1 MKLRTWCIRMG
12 QILAQTV
19 LVFTGFLVSLT
30 LFNPATAKAENNR
43 SGITIRQQNASIEK
57 VFQSIEKQS
66 GYRFFYNETL
76 LQGAGKVTIN
86 LQNVSLQEALDA
98 CFHNQPLSY
107 AIVDK
112 TIIVKKRQEQQPK
125 APEVAAVALSGPGK
139 IIALRGKVTSGSVP
153 VAGAS
158 IMIKGT
164 DNGASSDKDGMF
176 TLPEVE
182 DDATLVVS
190 SVSHQAREVRLTGQ
204 TFISIDLSTKTNDL
218 DEALVVAYNTTTR
231 RMSTGAVAVVRGD
244 QIQSLPNRSFDRSLQ
259 GYVPGLLVTPS
270 TGQPGGG
277 VSNFILRGISTATQP
292 PADNV
297 GSPSLRNPLIVIDGV
312 PVGQDFGQ
320 LNSTSA
326 VLQSLGRE
334 GNPLAQL
341 NPTDIEAI
349 SVLKD
354 AAAVAL
360 YGARAS
366 NGVILVTTKRG
377 KAGKTTFNFRHQT
390 DIATRIQGKTE
401 MLNQDEYI
409 QLLTD
414 TYKNTPRSV
423 GGVSRPYTD
432 AEVLSILRG
441 KFPVIVNA
449 PGDTS
454 FYEPTDWFD
463 VIYKDYAP
471 TISNELSMSG
481 GNDRNNFYLNLE
493 YTKQEGIVRNTGYD
507 RKSIRFNFENRPSPW
522 IKLGLNSTF
531 SYSVQDYL
539 RGASFSAAPISPLNP
554 VRSMD
559 GNYILNYPVGIAGSP
574 EKYANPAA
582 VIDYNIYRNA
592 SFRGLN
598 KIYGEVSFLKNFK
611 ISSSL
616 GVDFILTEAKEK
628 WDPRLND
635 GTNFPTGTG
644 RIEEADSRRANL
656 ITSNILRYDKLINKH
671 SVGVIVGQEAQ
682 ILSQKDISIQAINLS
697 SPYYDQISSPG
708 VTITSNTGAL
718 RYKETL
724 QSLFSQLNYSFSNRY
739 FLSGS
744 IRRDGSSRFGE
755 DRRYGTYWSVGG
767 GWDIAAERFARSAVP
782 WMNYFKI
789 RGSIGAAG
797 NAGAINT
804 LTRFDK
810 LQSYTYLGGA
820 AVTPSGVPSNPDVQW
835 EQTFTWDAG
844 LESRFWNERI
854 AITADIYKKI
864 TSDLI
869 YSINLPQN
877 TGFASILANVGK
889 MENKG
894 IELSLSAKIIKSAS
908 FVWSLNA
915 NWSTNQNKLVKA
927 NVPLATTVSSTTLV
941 ANREGEVFNSF
952 YMPRWAGVD
961 PEDGAPQWL
970 DSTEKITKT
979 YSANNSVFVGKV
991 QPDGFGAII
1000 NTITYK
1006 NFELSAMLYYQYGF
1020 QIYNSRYSELST
1032 DGNNPYLLN
1041 EVKNALN
1048 YWQKKGDESPN
1059 PRRTVGNLDDGTRAS
1074 TRYLFDGDYIRLQN
1088 VSLSYIIPRVLSTR
1102 LKLSN
1107 VRVYVQGNNL
1117 AIWTKYPDLDPGL
1130 VTGNGFSMSSL
1141 YPLQRSFTLGLN
1153 INF

>member
-1 MKLRTWCIRMG
+1 MG
-12 QILAQTV
+12 QILTKTV
-19 LVFTGFLVSLT
+19 LVFTGYLIFLI
-30 LFNPATAKAENNR
+30 LFNPAISKAEDDR
-43 SGITIRQQNASIEK
+43 GGITIRQQNAPIEK

-86 LQNVSLQEALDA
+86 LQNVSLQEALNA
-98 CFHNQPLSY
+98 CFYNQPLSY

-112 TIIVKKRQEQQPK
+112 TIIVKRRQEQQPK
-125 APEVAAVALSGPGK
+125 APEAAVAALSAPGK
-139 IIALRGKVTSGSVP
+139 IIALRGKVTSGNVP
-153 VAGAS
+153 VSGAS

-164 DNGASSDKDGMF
+164 DNGASTDKDGLF

-182 DDATLVVS
+182 DDATLVIS
-190 SVSHQAREVRLTGQ
+190 SVSHTAREIRLNGQ
-204 TFISIDLSTKTNDL
+204 AFIAIDLSQKSIDL
-218 DEALVVAYNTTTR
+218 DEAVVVAYNTTTR
-231 RMSTGAVAVVRGD
+231 RMNTGSVAVVNGE

-341 NPTDIEAI
+341 NPSDIETI
-349 SVLKD
+349 TVLKD

-390 DIATRIQGKTE
+390 DISTRIDGKTE
-401 MLNQDEYI
+401 MLNQEEYI

-414 TYKNTPRSV
+414 TYNNTPRVV
-423 GGVSRPYTD
+423 GGISRPYTD
-432 AEVLSILRG
+432 TEVLSVLRG

-454 FYEPTDWFD
+454 FYEPGDWYD
-463 VIYKDYAP
+463 AIYKDHAS

-481 GNDRNNFYLNLE
+481 GNDKNNFYLNLE
-493 YTKQEGIVRNTGYD
+493 NTKQDGIVRNTGFD
-507 RKSIRFNFENRPSPW
+507 RSSIRFNFENRPSSW
-522 IKLGLNSTF
+522 LKLGLNSTF
-531 SYSVQDYL
+531 SYTIQDYL

-554 VRSMD
+554 VRSID
-559 GNYILNYPVGIAGSP
+559 GNYILNYPAGIAAVSLL
-574 EKYANPAA
+574 YANPAA

-635 GTNFPTGTG
+635 GTNFPIGTG
-644 RIEEADSRRANL
+644 RVEEADSRRANL
-656 ITSNILRYDKLINKH
+656 ITSNILRYDKLFGKH

-682 ILSQKDISIQAINLS
+682 ILSQKDISIQATNLS
-697 SPYYDQISSPG
+697 SPYYDQVSSPG

-744 IRRDGSSRFGE
+744 VRRDGSSRFGD

-767 GWDIAAERFARSAVP
+767 GWDIAAERFAKSALP

-810 LQSYTYLGGA
+810 LQNYTYLGGA
-820 AVTPSGVPSNPDVQW
+820 AVTPSGLPSNPDVQW

-844 LESRFWNERI
+844 IESRFWNERI
-854 AITADIYKKI
+854 AITADVYNRT

-877 TGFASILANVGK
+877 TGFGSILANVGK
-889 MENKG
+889 MANKG
-894 IELSLSAKIIKSAS
+894 IELSLSARIIKSAN
-908 FVWSLNA
+908 FLWSLNA
-915 NWSTNQNKLVKA
+915 NWSTNQNKLIKA
-927 NVPLATTVSSTTLV
+927 NVPLATTISSSTLV
-941 ANREGEVFNSF
+941 ANKEGEVFNSF
-952 YMPRWAGVD
+952 FMPRWAGVD

-970 DSTEKITKT
+970 DSTDKITKT
-979 YSANNSVFVGKV
+979 YNANNSVFVGKV

-1000 NTITYK
+1000 NTIAYK
-1006 NFELSAMLYYQYGF
+1006 SFELSAMLYYQYGF
-1020 QIYNSRYSELST
+1020 QIYNSRLAEIST
-1032 DGNNPYLLN
+1032 DGNNPYFLN
-1041 EVKNALN
+1041 EVKDALN

-1059 PRRTVGNLDDGTRAS
+1059 PRRVAGNLDGGTRAS

-1088 VSLSYIIPRVLSTR
+1088 VSLSYNLPRSLVTR

-1107 VRVYVQGNNL
+1107 VKAYVQGNNL
-1117 AIWTKYPDLDPGL
+1117 AVWTKYPDLDPGL
-1130 VTGNGFSMSSL
+1130 VTGNGYSMSTL

-1153 INF
+1153 VNF